1 MIAKTSRLSI
11 RFRKAFK
18 QKQIRGEY
26 NPERRGRNGRKLS
39 AYKQRRYD
47 RKIRSIADEK
57 QVVEEYPASF
67 GHFTIEQ
74 LKTILNEIEL
84 FPTKDEWVFKFT
96 KNGVYIVTIAEE
108 DDEDEED

>member
-1 MIAKTSRLSI
+1 MSA
-11 RFRKAFK
+11 FRQRKYDKKIKGVAT
-18 QKQIRGEY
+18 
-26 NPERRGRNGRKLS
+26 ER
-39 AYKQRRYD
+39 
-47 RKIRSIADEK
+47 IET
-57 QVVEEYPASF
+57 EEYPASF